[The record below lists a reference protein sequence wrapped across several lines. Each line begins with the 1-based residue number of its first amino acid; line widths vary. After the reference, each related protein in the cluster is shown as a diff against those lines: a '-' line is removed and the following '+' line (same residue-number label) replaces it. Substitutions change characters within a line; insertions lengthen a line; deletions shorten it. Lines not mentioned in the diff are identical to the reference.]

1 MVALLIRPFS
11 LEIAGIREKDGD
23 HINVP
28 GCREE
33 CHLEGKGWGEQELK
47 EE

>member
-1 MVALLIRPFS
+1 MIRLVS

-28 GCREE
+28 GSREE
-33 CHLEGKGWGEQELK
+33 GHLEGEGCGEQELK